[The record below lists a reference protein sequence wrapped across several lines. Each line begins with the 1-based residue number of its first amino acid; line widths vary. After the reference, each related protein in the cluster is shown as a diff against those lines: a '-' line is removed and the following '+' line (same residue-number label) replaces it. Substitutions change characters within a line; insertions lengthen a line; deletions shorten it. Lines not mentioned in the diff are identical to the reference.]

1 MTAPAIKAPRQAKPK
16 EKLTLRDATDLS
28 ILVSTYIEDHVD
40 EIELNGGALP
50 DDLAKLLDEIDA
62 ATAERVDAVV
72 FKIEEFTANAAAAKA
87 IADHATR
94 RRKVHDN
101 AAKALKAYA
110 FYQVQRSGGTRL
122 EGTASVLR
130 IQNNGQ
136 ASTECSLTPDELLTA
151 HDQACG
157 AIYEPEHPLAK
168 FIKVA
173 RVASLDMKALVAA
186 YDARRDELAAEAEFL
201 GEADISDEDAI
212 AIADFG
218 ANTKGGTEQQA
229 VVDVLAT
236 MRANYIRHHLAA
248 EFPGVTSVRGQ
259 HLRID

>member
-1 MTAPAIKAPRQAKPK
+1 MTAPATKAPRQAKPK

-136 ASTECSLTPDELLTA
+136 ASTECSLTAQQLLAA

-157 AIYEPEHPLAK
+157 AIDEPEHPLAC
-168 FIKVA
+168 FITVE
-173 RVASLDMKALVAA
+173 RVASLDTRTLAAA
-186 YDARRDELAAEAEFL
+186 YEARRAAIEDESLLLAESDMPDDVRHAFNVAHL
-201 GEADISDEDAI
+201 IDADRVVAVARALEQMRRDYV
-212 AIADFG
+212 ADNL
-218 ANTKGGTEQQA
+218 AN
-229 VVDVLAT
+229 
-236 MRANYIRHHLAA
+236 
-248 EFPGVTSVRGQ
+248 EFPGVTVTRGV